1 MNRKRFLTYDEQIS
15 FLSEQKQLI
24 IEDQEYAKR
33 ILFQTGY
40 FALVNGYKRIFKNP
54 QTNKFQVGVRFED
67 VYGMYCFDRN
77 LRSILLKYILICEQT
92 IKSSLSYHFC
102 QIYGEDQKAYLNP
115 INYLQSENHSR
126 IIKKLIQKM
135 SVQLNENSSYYY
147 IRHYVKRYQSVPFWV
162 LVNTLTLGQVSKMY
176 SCQKSRVKIQICKD
190 FGEIRENELERMLSI
205 MTKFRNV
212 CAHNDRL
219 FNFKTQDAL
228 PDLLIHQM
236 LQIPRRLGRYCCGKE
251 DLFAQVI
258 ILKMLLQEEDFE
270 WFYTEL
276 KQCFQRHSVYETILY
291 QMGFP
296 ENWKEIANIKCR
308 NDKDIFLLR
317 CKDIYPYLIF

>member
-135 SVQLNENSSYYY
+135 SAQLNENSSYYY

-276 KQCFQRHSVYETILY
+276 KQWFQRHSVYETILY

-308 NDKDIFLLR
+308 NDKDTL
-317 CKDIYPYLIF
+317 

>member
-135 SVQLNENSSYYY
+135 SAQLNENSSYYY

-205 MTKFRNV
+205 MTKFRKV

-276 KQCFQRHSVYETILY
+276 KQCFQRHSVYQTILY

-308 NDKDIFLLR
+308 NDKDTL
-317 CKDIYPYLIF
+317 

>member
-102 QIYGEDQKAYLNP
+102 QIYGEDQTAYLNP
-115 INYLQSENHSR
+115 INYLQS
-126 IIKKLIQKM
+126 
-135 SVQLNENSSYYY
+135 
-147 IRHYVKRYQSVPFWV
+147 
-162 LVNTLTLGQVSKMY
+162 
-176 SCQKSRVKIQICKD
+176 
-190 FGEIRENELERMLSI
+190 
-205 MTKFRNV
+205 
-212 CAHNDRL
+212 
-219 FNFKTQDAL
+219 
-228 PDLLIHQM
+228 
-236 LQIPRRLGRYCCGKE
+236 
-251 DLFAQVI
+251 
-258 ILKMLLQEEDFE
+258 
-270 WFYTEL
+270 
-276 KQCFQRHSVYETILY
+276 
-291 QMGFP
+291 
-296 ENWKEIANIKCR
+296 
-308 NDKDIFLLR
+308 
-317 CKDIYPYLIF
+317 

>member
-135 SVQLNENSSYYY
+135 SAQLNESSSYYY

-276 KQCFQRHSVYETILY
+276 KQCFQRHSVYQTILY

-308 NDKDIFLLR
+308 NDKDTL
-317 CKDIYPYLIF
+317 

>member
-135 SVQLNENSSYYY
+135 SAQLNENSSYYY

-212 CAHNDRL
+212 CAQNDRL

-276 KQCFQRHSVYETILY
+276 KQCFQRHSVYQTILY

-308 NDKDIFLLR
+308 NDKDTL
-317 CKDIYPYLIF
+317 

>member
-1 MNRKRFLTYDEQIS
+1 MTYDEQIS

-135 SVQLNENSSYYY
+135 SAQLNENSSYYY

-276 KQCFQRHSVYETILY
+276 KQCFQRHSVYQTILY

-308 NDKDIFLLR
+308 NDKDTL
-317 CKDIYPYLIF
+317 

>member
-1 MNRKRFLTYDEQIS
+1 VNRKRFLTYDEQIS

-135 SVQLNENSSYYY
+135 SAQLNENSSYYY

-236 LQIPRRLGRYCCGKE
+236 LQIPKRLGRYCCGKE

-308 NDKDIFLLR
+308 NDKDTL
-317 CKDIYPYLIF
+317 

>member
-135 SVQLNENSSYYY
+135 SAQLNENSSYYY

-251 DLFAQVI
+251 DLFARVI

-276 KQCFQRHSVYETILY
+276 KQCFQRHSVYQTILY

-308 NDKDIFLLR
+308 NDKDTL
-317 CKDIYPYLIF
+317 

>member
-40 FALVNGYKRIFKNP
+40 FALVNGYKRIFKNS

-135 SVQLNENSSYYY
+135 SAQLNENSSYYY

-308 NDKDIFLLR
+308 NDKDTL
-317 CKDIYPYLIF
+317 

>member
-135 SVQLNENSSYYY
+135 SAQLNENSSYYY

-205 MTKFRNV
+205 MTKFWNV

-276 KQCFQRHSVYETILY
+276 KQCFQRHSVYQTILY

-308 NDKDIFLLR
+308 NDKDTL
-317 CKDIYPYLIF
+317 

>member
-135 SVQLNENSSYYY
+135 SAQLNENSSYYY

-296 ENWKEIANIKCR
+296 ENWKEIANVKCR
-308 NDKDIFLLR
+308 NDKDTL
-317 CKDIYPYLIF
+317 